1 MSDLLSS
8 AICWTIAVI
17 SLLVA
22 VEVLP
27 DDVVVLPDA
36 LGIVLVQ
43 TACSCGDPSL
53 YGRSRYWV
61 MQTTEV

>member
-8 AICWTIAVI
+8 AICWTIAAI

-36 LGIVLVQ
+36 LGIVLV
-43 TACSCGDPSL
+43 
-53 YGRSRYWV
+53 
-61 MQTTEV
+61 